1 MRNVVAAVDLTPVGR
16 RVADRARLVAEQHG
30 ASLTLVHV
38 FDPTEGELFGPAE
51 IALVREQTSV
61 RAHDL
66 ADWVRSRTDLEVK
79 LTIPSG
85 NPAAHVA
92 RLAKSADLIVA
103 GTSSL
108 DAGKV
113 GPVTRRLARKARTGV
128 LAVRR
133 QPRRPYA
140 RVMASVDLSDTSHA
154 AITLA
159 QELAPG
165 AEVLATYA
173 LVSRFDQMLI
183 EAGRS
188 PAEVE
193 RMTATRMERAKE
205 ALSAFVGSYSNVTP
219 LVVSGPPSTAL
230 SETARRRSV
239 DLVTLA
245 SRGGGGNAM
254 VLLGTVAEE
263 VLESA
268 HCDVAIANV
277 VAPFRRP

>member
-1 MRNVVAAVDLTPVGR
+1 MCWRSDVNP
-16 RVADRARLVAEQHG
+16 ADR
-30 ASLTLVHV
+30 T
-38 FDPTEGELFGPAE
+38 PA
-51 IALVREQTSV
+51 
-61 RAHDL
+61 
-66 ADWVRSRTDLEVK
+66 
-79 LTIPSG
+79 
-85 NPAAHVA
+85 
-92 RLAKSADLIVA
+92 
-103 GTSSL
+103 
-108 DAGKV
+108 
-113 GPVTRRLARKARTGV
+113 
-128 LAVRR
+128 
-133 QPRRPYA
+133 
-140 RVMASVDLSDTSHA
+140 VMASVDLSDTSHA
-154 AITLA
+154 AIRLA

-205 ALSAFVGSYSNVTP
+205 ALSTFVDGYSNVSP

-277 VAPFRRP
+277 AAPFRRP